1 MNVVVEVERWL
12 FMSRQEADDVSVPT
26 ILVEKTAEGAKS
38 FTSMRNLFQMKKWTS
53 HGQFIPLLS
62 VGVPEYQAFEVFQ
75 VDAAPPFA
83 ILENGRV
90 ILRDQQVDELYS
102 SRLKERE
109 LDKESD
115 ILACAIAYLEEASG
129 KSWLLATASSNDGMP
144 HVPESLYVA
153 QDVVETGNRL
163 FEWMATENE
172 VTTR

>member
-12 FMSRQEADDVSVPT
+12 FMSRQEADGVNVPT

-38 FTSMRNLFQMKKWTS
+38 FTSMRNLFQMKKWTT

-62 VGVPEYQAFEVFQ
+62 VGVSDYQSFEVFQ
-75 VDAAPPFA
+75 VDAAPPFT

-90 ILRDQQVDELYS
+90 FMRDQQIDSVYA
-102 SRLKERE
+102 SRLEERG
-109 LDKESD
+109 LDKASD
-115 ILACAIAYLEEASG
+115 ILAFAIAYLEEVSG
-129 KSWLLATASSNDGMP
+129 RPWRLATASSNDGMA

-153 QDVVETGNRL
+153 QDAVETGNRL
-163 FEWMATENE
+163 FDWMATENE